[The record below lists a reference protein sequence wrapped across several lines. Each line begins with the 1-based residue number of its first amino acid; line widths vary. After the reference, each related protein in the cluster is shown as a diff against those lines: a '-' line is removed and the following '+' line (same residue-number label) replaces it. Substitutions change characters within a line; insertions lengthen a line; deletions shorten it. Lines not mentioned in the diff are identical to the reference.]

1 MRVAE
6 MLTGRCPQL
15 RQVALL
21 MAAAALLC
29 APAIAGA
36 QGLSDRFAADP
47 DAGQAALALARRAF
61 DTWCLQRQRIPPP
74 VELPSLLRERS
85 GVYVSAILGDAPRC
99 CMGTL
104 YPTRPTLAEEIINA
118 AVAAAGMD
126 LRFPPIT
133 PPELTQVRLIVSVVD
148 PPERLADPR
157 ALDPATEGVAVRCAS
172 GWGVSLPGETPHREL
187 LVEWARIRAG
197 AVEGEPVELYRVI
210 AYRVIEPQTV
220 SH

>member
-133 PPELTQVRLIVSVVD
+133 PPERL
-148 PPERLADPR
+148 EDPR
-157 ALDPATEGVAVRCAS
+157 ALDPATEGVAVRCAR